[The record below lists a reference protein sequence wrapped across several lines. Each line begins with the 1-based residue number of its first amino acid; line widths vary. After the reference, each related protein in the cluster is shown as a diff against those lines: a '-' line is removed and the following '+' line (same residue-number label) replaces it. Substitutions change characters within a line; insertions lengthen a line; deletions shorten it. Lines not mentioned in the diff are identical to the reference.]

1 MGKLSQQLVVT
12 GLAIGSL
19 SGVPG
24 SAIALE
30 SRAIFFPDAL
40 PEPISQAVSPDT
52 PELLPEVPNPT
63 KQTIPTPPDFPV
75 PRPAPDLQLEFP
87 DSPEPPEGAVP
98 EDFRVQIERVEV
110 LGSTVLQAEIA
121 TLTSAVEGQEVTFAD
136 LLQLRADITRLY
148 VTNGYITSG
157 AFLPINQDLSQGVV
171 QIQVIEGQ
179 LEAIEISGLERL
191 RESYVRSRV
200 GLGTQPPLNQRRIES
215 ALQLLQFDP
224 LLSTVNAELTAGRA
238 PGQNSLLLN
247 LEEAPAFFTTLSIDN
262 YRPPS
267 IGSLQGVVRVTHGNL
282 LGFGDRFS
290 AAYSLGQGLNL
301 YDFSYE
307 FPITPQ
313 GGSLSLGFNNS
324 DSRIVEDVFRDL
336 GIRSEAQ
343 TLSLGARQP
352 LIRTPQSEFTLG
364 LNLDLRRSQSFIL
377 EDIPFSFSLGPE
389 AGRSRVAALRFSQD
403 WVQRYPTRVLAARSQ
418 FSLGLDAFGAT
429 VNDLG
434 IDGRF
439 FAWLGQFQWVEQVAP
454 TVLLISRVNTQLTP
468 DALLPLERFNLGGIS
483 TVRGYEENQ
492 LVADSGL
499 TAGVEALI
507 SLSNPPNQVQL
518 NPFVEFG
525 TAWNNLGPNPDPGT
539 LASVGLGLRW
549 LVAPSLR
556 FRADYGLPL
565 ISANSQSTGLQA
577 SGFYFSLTF
586 EPTTLLRNAD

>member
-1 MGKLSQQLVVT
+1 MGKLSRQLVVT
-12 GLAIGSL
+12 GLAIGGL
-19 SGVPG
+19 SGAPG
-24 SAIALE
+24 SAIATDNG
-30 SRAIFFPDAL
+30 AISFLDAI
-40 PEPISQAVSPDT
+40 PGAISQAAPPDA
-52 PELLPEVPNPT
+52 PELLPEVPDPT
-63 KQTIPTPPDFPV
+63 EQTIPAPPDFPV

-87 DSPEPPEGAVP
+87 APPEPPEGAVP
-98 EDFRVQIERVEV
+98 EDFQVRIEQVEV
-110 LGSTVLQAEIA
+110 LGSTVLQAEIDA
-121 TLTSAVEGQEVTFAD
+121 LTRAVEGQEVTFAD

-157 AFLPINQDLSQGVV
+157 AFLPINQDLSSGVV

-179 LEAIEISGLERL
+179 LEAMDISGLRRL
-191 RESYVRSRV
+191 REGYVRRRV
-200 GLGTQPPLNQRRIES
+200 GLGIESPLNQRQLES
-215 ALQLLQFDP
+215 ALQLLQLDP

-238 PGQNSLLLN
+238 PGQNVLQLN
-247 LEEAPAFFTTLSIDN
+247 LEEAPAFFTQLSVDN

-267 IGSLQGVVRVTHGNL
+267 LGSLQGVVRATHNNL

-301 YDFSYE
+301 YDFSYN

-313 GGSLSLGFNNS
+313 GGTISLGFNNS
-324 DSRIVEDVFRDL
+324 NSRIIEDVFRDL

-352 LIRTPQSEFTLG
+352 LIRTPQSEFALG
-364 LNLDLRRSQSFIL
+364 LSLDLRRSQSFIL
-377 EDIPFSFSLGPE
+377 EDIPFSFSIGPE

-418 FSLGLDAFGAT
+418 FSFGLDAFGAT

-439 FAWLGQFQWVEQVAP
+439 FSWLGQIQWVEQVSP

-468 DALLPLERFNLGGIS
+468 DALLPLERFSLGGIS

-492 LVADSGL
+492 VVADNGL

-507 SLSNPPNQVQL
+507 SLSNPPNQLQL
-518 NPFVEFG
+518 NPFIEFG
-525 TAWNNLGPNPDPGT
+525 TAWNNFGSNLDPAT

-549 LVAPSLR
+549 LIAPSLR

-577 SGFYFSLTF
+577 SGFYFSLSF
-586 EPTTLLRNAD
+586 EPTTLLRTPD